1 MNRKAFILLSF
12 LLISFSLFSRDINF
26 SGGRSS
32 LSLKEGEKN
41 VLLENVATVTTGS
54 ITIKSDSM
62 KLYGEDWRYVECS
75 KNVVIVDNE
84 KGIEIRTNNLWY
96 DRLDEIIIISTWF
109 EIDDNEQN
117 LYAEAGSLH
126 YNMKD
131 EILELAMN
139 VSLLRVSD
147 NSVMTCT
154 SEALTYRRVDEYVTL
169 KGKSEVVWKGD
180 NYSADVIS
188 VDLKNDE
195 ITLSGRIR
203 GTING

>member
-41 VLLENVATVTTGS
+41 VLLENGATVTTGS

-126 YNMKD
+126 YTMKD

>member
-1 MNRKAFILLSF
+1 
-12 LLISFSLFSRDINF
+12 
-26 SGGRSS
+26 
-32 LSLKEGEKN
+32 
-41 VLLENVATVTTGS
+41 
-54 ITIKSDSM
+54 
-62 KLYGEDWRYVECS
+62 
-75 KNVVIVDNE
+75 
-84 KGIEIRTNNLWY
+84 
-96 DRLDEIIIISTWF
+96 
-109 EIDDNEQN
+109 
-117 LYAEAGSLH
+117 
-126 YNMKD
+126 MKD

-154 SEALTYRRVDEYVTL
+154 SEALTYRRLDEYVTL

-203 GTING
+203 GTINGW

>member
-1 MNRKAFILLSF
+1 MNRKTFILLSF

-41 VLLENVATVTTGS
+41 VLLENGATVTTGS

-96 DRLDEIIIISTWF
+96 DRLDEIIIISKCF
-109 EIDDNEQN
+109 
-117 LYAEAGSLH
+117 
-126 YNMKD
+126 
-131 EILELAMN
+131 
-139 VSLLRVSD
+139 
-147 NSVMTCT
+147 
-154 SEALTYRRVDEYVTL
+154 
-169 KGKSEVVWKGD
+169 
-180 NYSADVIS
+180 
-188 VDLKNDE
+188 
-195 ITLSGRIR
+195 
-203 GTING
+203 

>member
-32 LSLKEGEKN
+32 LSLKEGEKS
-41 VLLENVATVTTGS
+41 VLLENGATVTTGS
-54 ITIKSDSM
+54 ITIQSDSM

-84 KGIEIRTNNLWY
+84 KGIEIRTNSLWY

-131 EILELAMN
+131 EVLELAMN

-154 SEALTYRRVDEYVTL
+154 SEALTYRRLDEYVTL